1 MVAALRQLRPPPPV
15 TDIDTESEE
24 PPGEI
29 GVDKHNQ
36 TVDDPECVSSMPV
49 DVAALEKRLQSYI
62 DEKFEQLQKQI
73 NERFEELTKIVLENV
88 DRSTVPVT

>member
-29 GVDKHNQ
+29 GVDKHKP
-36 TVDDPECVSSMPV
+36 TVDDPECVSMPV
-49 DVAALEKRLQSYI
+49 EVAALEKRLQSYI
-62 DEKFEQLQKQI
+62 DEKFEHLQKQI
-73 NERFEELTKIVLENV
+73 NARFEELTKIVLEKV
-88 DRSTVPVT
+88 DRSTVHS